1 MLQKALS
8 LSCSLYTGLLV
19 ITWNCGPWWI
29 TGLPLRYSITAESP
43 LASDTAMCTVA
54 LALPPGPK
62 GTGTIW
68 IRSAAT
74 ACTSSF
80 TVAYWL
86 SR

>member
-1 MLQKALS
+1 
-8 LSCSLYTGLLV
+8 
-19 ITWNCGPWWI
+19 
-29 TGLPLRYSITAESP
+29 
-43 LASDTAMCTVA
+43 

-68 IRSAAT
+68 MRSSAT
-74 ACTSSF
+74 ARTRSF